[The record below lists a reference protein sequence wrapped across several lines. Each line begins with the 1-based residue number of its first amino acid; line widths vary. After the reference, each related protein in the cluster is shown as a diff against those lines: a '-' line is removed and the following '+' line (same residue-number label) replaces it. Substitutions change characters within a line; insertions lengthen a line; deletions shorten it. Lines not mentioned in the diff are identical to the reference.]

1 VNDQPI
7 AVDDFYTVMESFT
20 LDVDAVNGVLANDY
34 DVDGDGLAVVLLSGT
49 AHGKLIFFVDGS
61 FIYIPDFRFVG
72 IDTFEYQLTTYPINK
87 APWIDTAIVTI
98 NVTPAFHMWMP
109 IISR

>member
-1 VNDQPI
+1 
-7 AVDDFYTVMESFT
+7 
-20 LDVDAVNGVLANDY
+20 
-34 DVDGDGLAVVLLSGT
+34 
-49 AHGKLIFFVDGS
+49 VDGS